1 MLERLFS
8 TALHQSLINIFV
20 AFWNPL
26 LMSFVG
32 VIHRGFANP
41 SVHPYLPDG
50 VHVNSFGQYC
60 LYRSYRGAILNAL
73 RMLP

>member
-1 MLERLFS
+1 MLEHLFS

-20 AFWNPL
+20 SLEPIPNVFFWR
-26 LMSFVG
+26 
-32 VIHRGFANP
+32 HRGFDNP

-60 LYRSYRGAILNAL
+60 LHRSYRGAILNAL
-73 RMLP
+73 RMLSS